1 MPQMNRETPGA
12 GAYSGSKSKGRAWP
26 SQPES
31 GELEASCSD
40 GACTHKTFRDLTN
53 CLLCAKASPSWLCKK
68 VSAAAHDEEEGGGA
82 GPAVEELVAA
92 AEGEVGAAAQQVDRH
107 RPRRVRQVPDHQR
120 TLPPHPQA

>member
-92 AEGEVGAAAQQVDRH
+92 AEGKVGAAAQQVDRH
-107 RPRRVRQVPDHQR
+107 RARRVR
-120 TLPPHPQA
+120 